1 MSNSFYGGRDGAPMI
16 IKKTFDTVKDMV
28 DAFGTIN
35 YNEVNFGE
43 HTLIRSEDRNNP
55 ENGRLFRRGTNINA
69 SETVQSWILNEET
82 HLYEETDVSANG
94 AVYIGTIAGPS
105 GNAPHLNFKQ
115 TEADVTKVYEDH
127 NKPGYDRKTG
137 TGTFS
142 LNPTSQNLVSGK
154 DHDEITWT
162 YCSIRDKNERE
173 TDAYIGFTIPYTVI
187 EFEAESE
194 TPYYNRS
201 NNTANFINQNLVDR
215 LDDSSK
221 PFYQKW
227 QINVPKGIHGQ
238 SIENLRVEGL
248 DTDQAVLKY
257 DLRNFDKD
265 GNGISTTHEIGA
277 YNLIKNIDLS
287 DTGYLNIDTT
297 ASLNEIHKQL
307 QWVKEIK
314 FNSNGTITIVDIN
327 GDERTGPLDGSN
339 PNAYKNL
346 IQWITNIT
354 LDPETGAFKLEY
366 NNGTAALEK
375 SLQWVKDITFSQ
387 DGTVTVDYT
396 NKDNDV
402 RSKQL
407 KWVTGTSLS
416 TDGTFT
422 TSYNNGDSATVQGTK
437 LKWPTNIQLNSSTG
451 KVTTTYNDGSSNSSQ
466 NPQMDWI
473 KSATLDAEKNL
484 SINYV
489 NATDINVPLKT
500 PNKIELI
507 DGVIYATYNTS
518 ATPIALGSV
527 ESQISACAGTEA
539 DSNLNVGGIW
549 FVTEE

>member
-16 IKKTFDTVKDMV
+16 IKKTFDTVEDMV
-28 DAFGTIN
+28 NAFGTIN

-43 HTLIRSEDRNNP
+43 YTLIRSEDRNNP

-82 HLYEETDVSANG
+82 HLYEETNISANG
-94 AVYIGTIAGPS
+94 AIYIGTIAGPS

-115 TEADVTKVYEDH
+115 TEADVTKVYEDY

-187 EFEAESE
+187 EFDADSQD
-194 TPYYNRS
+194 PYYNRS
-201 NNTANFINQNLVDR
+201 DSTADFTNQNLVDR
-215 LDDSSK
+215 LDDASK

-227 QINVPKGIHGQ
+227 QINIPKGIKGD
-238 SIENLRVEGL
+238 SIEE
-248 DTDQAVLKY
+248 LKLNDSTGVITY
-257 DLRNFDKD
+257 NIRNF
-265 GNGISTTHEIGA
+265 
-277 YNLIKNIDLS
+277 NIDGEGQPTLYKLNENFPLTWI
-287 DTGYLNIDTT
+287 TGATLNTTTGKLDIDTNNGK
-297 ASLNEIHKQL
+297 NEIHENL
-307 QWVKEIK
+307 TWVRDIQFDE
-314 FNSNGTITIVDIN
+314 NGTVTVKYTTNEED
-327 GDERTGPLDGSN
+327 TVY
-339 PNAYKNL
+339 ANL
-346 IQWITNIT
+346 IDWIKSINI
-354 LDPETGAFKLEY
+354 A
-366 NNGTAALEK
+366 
-375 SLQWVKDITFSQ
+375 Q
-387 DGTVTVDYT
+387 DGTVTVASNNGTALLT
-396 NKDNDV
+396 NQ
-402 RSKQL
+402 SKL

-437 LKWPTNIQLNSSTG
+437 LKWPINIQLDSSTG

-484 SINYV
+484 SIDYV
-489 NATDINVPLKT
+489 NAADINVPLKT

-518 ATPIALGSV
+518 ATPVALGAV
-527 ESQISACAGTEA
+527 ENQISACAGIEA
-539 DSNLNVGGIW
+539 DSNLNVGGVW